1 MKVVPLARWAA
12 LPVERQ
18 QRLLPELMAAL
29 RALGQTVALV
39 DASMLELP
47 FEIGRQAGDTAHHEL
62 SAWQAGAQEVLVARP
77 HGAALL
83 TRFEP
88 DPDALR
94 PDLPGLVALLD
105 PRIDW
110 VFALGVD
117 DASTHKL
124 ECWTPAAQALVLYP
138 EDPFVAALLGDPQQ
152 DLPEASLRDVLP
164 MGDAAAV
171 VQWLLANA
179 HRFDWAPHQGFEMG
193 AG

>member
-1 MKVVPLARWAA
+1 MKVVPLARWSA
-12 LPVERQ
+12 LPAERQ
-18 QRLLPELMAAL
+18 QNLLGELMSAL
-29 RALGQTVALV
+29 RAQGQTVALV
-39 DASMLELP
+39 DASMQGLP
-47 FEIGRQAGDTAHHEL
+47 FKIERQAGDTAYEL
-62 SAWQAGAQEVLVARP
+62 SAWQAGAQEVLIARP

-94 PDLPGLVALLD
+94 PDLFGLVALLD

-117 DASTHKL
+117 DAGTYKL
-124 ECWTPAAQALVLYP
+124 ECWTPAAQELVLYP

-152 DLPEASLRDVLP
+152 ALPEATLRDVLP

-171 VQWLLANA
+171 AQWLLANA